1 MPSDTPRLEKGGL
14 IETGPLSS
22 GSGGGLNRRHA
33 RLTLAVAGRC
43 HRHVVFL
50 VFILVLVKVV
60 CLGLG
65 AVWFMHVPTCFVIYE
80 LVLPS

>member
-1 MPSDTPRLEKGGL
+1 M
-14 IETGPLSS
+14 ETGPLSS
-22 GSGGGLNRRHA
+22 GSGGGLSRRLA

-65 AVWFMHVPTCFVIYE
+65 AVWILHVPTRFVICE
-80 LVLPS
+80 LALPS